1 MALPKLETTRHE
13 LKLPS
18 TGETIEYRPFL
29 VKEQKIL
36 MIASETGSQVE
47 FTNAIIDIVK
57 ACTFG
62 KIDAENL
69 ATFDIEYIFVNIRA
83 KSIGS
88 KTTIKILCP
97 DDEETYVEK
106 EIDLEKSKVT
116 IPKDIKFDIDIT
128 ENIQINMGYPTL
140 KEISLIVSD
149 SEEIKSEQL
158 FEIVKVCV
166 LRIIEKI
173 GTEEKVYE
181 RQDFTTED
189 LDEFIGS
196 LNTEQFNKIKDF
208 FENMPKLSQK
218 VKVKNPK
225 TEVES
230 EVEIQGMQNFLE

>member
-36 MIASETGSQVE
+36 MIASETGTQVE
-47 FTNAIIDIVK
+47 LVNAIIDLVK

-62 KIDAENL
+62 KVDVENL
-69 ATFDIEYIFVNIRA
+69 ATFDVEYLFVNIRS

-149 SEEIKSEQL
+149 SEEMKAEQL

-166 LRIIEKI
+166 MRIIEKT

>member
-128 ENIQINMGYPTL
+128 DNIQINMGYPTL

-149 SEEIKSEQL
+149 SEEIKAEQL

>member
-36 MIASETGSQVE
+36 MIASETGTQVE
-47 FTNAIIDIVK
+47 LVNAIIDLVK

-62 KIDAENL
+62 KVDVENL
-69 ATFDIEYIFVNIRA
+69 ATFDVEYLFVNIRA

-88 KTTIKILCP
+88 KTTIKVLCP

-116 IPKDIKFDIDIT
+116 IPKNIKFDIDIT